1 MFSYRLILLRFY
13 EIAKV
18 FLERADKGYVTTKEP
33 SMNSSKRF
41 LEGQP
46 SIEAVIHNWL
56 SDLRESVNSVAEA
69 EIDTTVRVV
78 AGLSEP
84 TSRVTLDMNF
94 LADLYV
100 LEIDV
105 IEDFAHCDAQDA
117 VLARFSSELEGWSR
131 GDVNYRALVAENLP
145 EAAAMFEEV
154 ERTKSEVLVAC
165 GVRVSYDG
173 SSNEHVVVVSASA
186 SFTRAF
192 TDGSKNLYNREIF
205 FSTPEELYY
214 SLLKVSNQVLD
225 LF

>member
-1 MFSYRLILLRFY
+1 
-13 EIAKV
+13 
-18 FLERADKGYVTTKEP
+18 
-33 SMNSSKRF
+33 MNSSKRF
-41 LEGQP
+41 LDGQP
-46 SIEAVIHNWL
+46 SIEAGIHTWL

-100 LEIDV
+100 LQDSGSYFDREIDV